1 MRTYFVYMMTNKKR
15 GTLYIGVTN
24 NLPRRVYEHKKGIL
38 GGFTKK
44 YNLRKLIW
52 YEVTDSIRIAIEE
65 EKRMKKWKR
74 QYKINVVEEE
84 NPNWNDLSEEFLDSE
99 LL

>member
-1 MRTYFVYMMTNKKR
+1 MTNKKR